1 MVSMAVAALLII
13 LTTLLIGDASTI
25 GNVFVISL
33 FIIVIP
39 YFVCEYTGFLWLKS
53 VEKQFPNFIRDLADS
68 KRSGMSLPEAVHI
81 CSKTNYGKLT
91 SEIKS
96 MSNRLT
102 WGTPFL
108 RVMEIFGKRVKN
120 SKIILEALDIMSE
133 SYKSGGNITATL
145 DSVAKDIRTLQDAE
159 EERRGLVRQH
169 VMIMY
174 AIFFIFLA
182 VSLSII
188 YVMVPM
194 MSQQPKGEVEA
205 LAFTFVNPCPDTCW
219 IMAEAECKN
228 NLDRCIWKQDTI
240 SKENKCFETQSLV
253 FPCNL
258 FVVTCSMFNVSSSG
272 IACYY
277 VALFFFILVI
287 QGIFSGLI
295 AGQLGENSV
304 VAGSKHSIIM
314 VSAAI
319 SIFMFLSKLG
329 LLPS

>member
-1 MVSMAVAALLII
+1 MKMKLQVKYRVLLASLIVAALLV
-13 LTTLLIGDASTI
+13 LVTYLLVADTGTI

-39 YFVCEYTGFLWLKS
+39 YFLYEYAEYIWLKS
-53 VEKQFPNFIRDLADS
+53 VEKQVPNFIRDLADS

-91 SEIKS
+91 QEVNK

-102 WGTPFL
+102 WGTSFI
-108 RVMEIFGKRVKN
+108 RVIEIFNDRVRK
-120 SKIILEALDIMSE
+120 SKIITEALEIIKE
-133 SYKSGGNITATL
+133 AYKSGGNITATL

-159 EERRGLVRQH
+159 DQRKSLVRQH

-182 VSLSII
+182 VSITII

-194 MSQQPKGEVEA
+194 MQQQPETQTEA
-205 LAFTFVNPCPDTCW
+205 LAFQFVNPCPVG
-219 IMAEAECKN
+219 IAM
-228 NLDRCIWKQDTI
+228 
-240 SKENKCFETQSLV
+240 
-253 FPCNL
+253 FPCDAFL
-258 FVVTCSMFNVSSSG
+258 G
-272 IACYY
+272 ICAVFDVLPGISCYY
-277 VALFFFILVI
+277 IALFFFILII

-304 VAGSKHSIIM
+304 IAGSKHSIIM

-319 SIFMFLSKLG
+319 SIFMFLAKLG
-329 LLPS
+329 MLPT

>member
-1 MVSMAVAALLII
+1 MRFKYKVLSVSIIAAVVLILSAALLIADPG
-13 LTTLLIGDASTI
+13 TV

-33 FIIVIP
+33 FIIIIP

-53 VEKQFPNFIRDLADS
+53 VERQFPNFIRDLADS

-81 CSKTNYGKLT
+81 CSRTNYSKLT
-91 SEIKS
+91 DEIKS

-102 WGTPFL
+102 WGTPFI
-108 RVMEIFGKRVKN
+108 RVMEIFNKKVEK
-120 SKIILEALDIMSE
+120 SKIITEALDIIKE

-159 EERRGLVRQH
+159 DERKSLVKQH

-182 VSLSII
+182 VSLMII

-194 MSQQPKGEVEA
+194 MKGQPEGEMEA
-205 LAFTFVNPCPDTCW
+205 LAFRFVNPCPVEIPT
-219 IMAEAECKN
+219 
-228 NLDRCIWKQDTI
+228 
-240 SKENKCFETQSLV
+240 

-258 FVVTCSMFNVSSSG
+258 FYGLCTVFSVSPG

-277 VALFFFILVI
+277 ISLFFFILMI

-295 AGQLGENSV
+295 AGQLGENSI
-304 VAGSKHSIIM
+304 VAGGKHSIIM

-319 SIFMFLSKLG
+319 SIFMFLAKLG
-329 LLPS
+329 LLPK